1 MYSWGNTYKV
11 GACPIE
17 RITGVLHVRV
27 AWQWQVEDTDQT
39 KNSQMTEDSQANYG
53 MSFICTALNFTCSAS
68 YWRAPE
74 RFGSKLEFLN
84 AYQISC
90 ANKTCTTKYYTVVPL
105 RLSFMPVLD
114 LYVILISV
122 WVFFY
127 VILISV
133 WVFCY
138 TTWHVHFLT
147 LDVSEPFFV
156 NMLSIAH
163 PNPHSVMARLSAY
176 LPTDN

>member
-1 MYSWGNTYKV
+1 MRFLVV
-11 GACPIE
+11 GTIGQGE
-17 RITGVLHVRV
+17 RPPRGQPPPPPGAVFCGGWPKMGGGGGKRPFLMIHIHCHV
-27 AWQWQVEDTDQT
+27 TLT
-39 KNSQMTEDSQANYG
+39 ST
-53 MSFICTALNFTCSAS
+53 LNHC
-68 YWRAPE
+68 
-74 RFGSKLEFLN
+74 KL
-84 AYQISC
+84 

-105 RLSFMPVLD
+105 KLSFMPVLD

-122 WVFFY
+122 WVLFY

-147 LDVSEPFFV
+147 LDASEPFFV